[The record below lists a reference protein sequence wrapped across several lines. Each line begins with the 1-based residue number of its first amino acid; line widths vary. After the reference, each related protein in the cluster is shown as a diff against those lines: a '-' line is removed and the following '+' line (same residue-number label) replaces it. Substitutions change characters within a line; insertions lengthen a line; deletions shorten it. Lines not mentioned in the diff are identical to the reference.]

1 MTPRSGDQAP
11 LIVLDDD
18 PTGTQAMA
26 DTPVLLEWDA
36 ERLVAAASGS
46 RAVHLLTNSRAL
58 APDRA
63 YAVVR
68 RAADTAAEALG
79 TPRLLLRGDSTLRAH
94 LLEEYLAV
102 RDARFGGRPVP
113 LLLVPALPAAGRVT
127 IGGVHL
133 IERDGVRIPLHATE
147 YAQDGDFAYS
157 NASLV
162 AWADERSS
170 GRLRADDGREIHLAE
185 LRSTDSAVVRDALVD
200 LQGQAAVVAPDAET
214 IGDLETIAAGLRSA
228 EADGAEVV
236 VRSAPTF
243 AGVLAGNLARGPAR
257 APRGRRVLVVCGS
270 YVPTTTRQ
278 LTALVDRHP
287 GSLVEVDVLKLDSAG
302 RASEAERAA
311 REAESRLDGAGL
323 AVLATPRD
331 RPAAASTLAAGE
343 RIAESLAGIAG
354 AIRAPDVVVAKG
366 GITSA
371 VTARVGFGAA
381 SARCVGPLVDGV
393 ALWSLDRPGG
403 SVLPFV
409 VFPGNVG
416 SDSALLEVV
425 ELVRAA

>member
-1 MTPRSGDQAP
+1 MTPPSGDQAP

-18 PTGTQAMA
+18 PTGTQAVA

-36 ERLVAAASGS
+36 ERLAAAASGA

-58 APDRA
+58 SPERA
-63 YAVVR
+63 RVVVR
-68 RAADTAAEALG
+68 HAADTATEALG

-127 IGGVHL
+127 VGGVHL
-133 IERDGVRIPLHATE
+133 IERDGTRIPLHETE
-147 YAQDGDFAYS
+147 YARDADFAYT
-157 NASLV
+157 NASLL

-170 GRLRADDGREIHLAE
+170 GRFRADDGREIHLAE
-185 LRSTDSAVVRDALVD
+185 LRATDSAAIRDALVE

-214 IGDLETIAAGLRSA
+214 IGDLETIAAGLRTA
-228 EADGAEVV
+228 EAAGAEVV

-278 LTALVDRHP
+278 LAALVDRHP
-287 GSLVEVDVLKLDSAG
+287 ASLVEVDVLRLASAG
-302 RASEAERAA
+302 SASEVEWAA
-311 REAESRLDGAGL
+311 REAESRLDDAGL
-323 AVLATPRD
+323 AVVATPRD
-331 RPAAASTLAAGE
+331 RPADVSTLAAGE

-354 AIRAPDVVVAKG
+354 AINAPDVVVAKG

-381 SARCVGPLVDGV
+381 SARCLGPLVDGV
-393 ALWSLDRPGG
+393 ALWSLDRADG
-403 SVLPFV
+403 STLPFI

-416 SDSALLEVV
+416 SDSTLLQVV
-425 ELVRAA
+425 ELVHAA